1 MKRTIIRCCVCVVT
15 FVAALIVS
23 SMLLNRGNTDM
34 TADMEPPRLPSVY
47 VDAGG
52 LRVNMMDGYLGEM
65 EEEYMRGRLLPIGAD
80 RKISIG
86 ILTYGTQVDALAF
99 EVRSA
104 DGVVRHAGKAGFC
117 RFFQRGY
124 L

>member
-1 MKRTIIRCCVCVVT
+1 MKRTIIRSCVCVVT

-47 VDAGG
+47 VDADG

-65 EEEYMRGRLLPIGAD
+65 EEEYMRGRLLPIGTD
-80 RKISIG
+80 RKLSIG
-86 ILTYGTQVDALAF
+86 ILTYGTQVESLAF

-104 DGVVRHAGKAGFC
+104 DGTRLVEDTQVSGMT
-117 RFFQRGY
+117 
-124 L
+124 

>member
-1 MKRTIIRCCVCVVT
+1 MKRTIIRSCVCVVT

-47 VDAGG
+47 VDADG

-65 EEEYMRGRLLPIGAD
+65 EEEYMRG
-80 RKISIG
+80 
-86 ILTYGTQVDALAF
+86 
-99 EVRSA
+99 
-104 DGVVRHAGKAGFC
+104 
-117 RFFQRGY
+117 
-124 L
+124 

>member
-1 MKRTIIRCCVCVVT
+1 
-15 FVAALIVS
+15 
-23 SMLLNRGNTDM
+23 M

-104 DGVVRHAGKAGFC
+104 DGTRLVEDTQVSAITEEDGVLKADIVLKD
-117 RFFQRGY
+117 RAAVER
-124 L
+124 LRPLKRL